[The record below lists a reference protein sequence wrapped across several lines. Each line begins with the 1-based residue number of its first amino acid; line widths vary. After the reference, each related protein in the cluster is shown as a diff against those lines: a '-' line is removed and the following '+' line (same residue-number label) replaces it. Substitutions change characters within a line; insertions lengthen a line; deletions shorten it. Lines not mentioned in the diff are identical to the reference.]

1 MYIAVSVEVEPGK
14 LYAYAVKLS
23 EADNIKTK
31 LESIGGLMYGNVCPT
46 KKRAAEVV
54 NGWNEAYNRNGSFA
68 FANPA
73 F

>member
-14 LYAYAVKLS
+14 MYAYAVKLS
-23 EADNIKTK
+23 EMDNIKSK
-31 LESIGGLMYGNVCPT
+31 LERINGFMYGNVCAT
-46 KKRAAEVV
+46 KKRAAEMVT
-54 NGWNEAYNRNGSFA
+54 GWNEAYKRNGSFA

>member
-1 MYIAVSVEVEPGK
+1 MYIAVTVETNPGK

-23 EADNIKTK
+23 EADNIKAK
-31 LESIGGLMYGNVCPT
+31 LESIGGLMYGNVYPT

-54 NGWNEAYNRNGSFA
+54 KGWNEAYKNNGTYA
-68 FANPA
+68 FSGT

>member
-14 LYAYAVKLS
+14 MYAYAVKLS
-23 EADNIKTK
+23 EAENIKAK
-31 LESIGGLMYGNVCPT
+31 LESISGLMYGNVYPT

-54 NGWNEAYNRNGSFA
+54 NGWNEAYKRNGSFA